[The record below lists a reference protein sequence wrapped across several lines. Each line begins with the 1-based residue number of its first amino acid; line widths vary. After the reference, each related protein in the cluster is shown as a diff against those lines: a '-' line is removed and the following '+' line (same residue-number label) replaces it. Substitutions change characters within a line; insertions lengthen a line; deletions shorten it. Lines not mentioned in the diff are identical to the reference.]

1 MRVLITGANGKLGQ
15 RLIQRFA
22 AEPNVEIEVVAAV
35 RSAAAAATLEATLS
49 ATRPAAHPTAHHKT
63 TIQLVDYH
71 EPQTLVAAAAGCDTL
86 VQLAGTIKESRQN
99 PFHLVHEQ
107 ACEALVTALSRPDN
121 SVKQIIQLSVLG
133 ADHESRNACFRSRG
147 RADNI
152 LLSGPIPTTVLR
164 VPMVLGQGDFA
175 AKRLAAQG
183 AATFCCT
190 FHAASLEQPID
201 SDDLIEA
208 ILRLSL
214 SPGLSPEISASDSN
228 ILQLAGP
235 ESLSRAALIHRA
247 SRCLA
252 QGSIEVQAEGSI
264 EVPAE
269 GSIEVPAEGSIEVP
283 AEGSIEVPAEGSIEV
298 PAEGSIEGMA
308 QSHTRAT
315 GGGRRFLPRVISLPL
330 GLGYLLAGMLERG
343 AMPPVT
349 RAMLGVLDH
358 DDQVDAT
365 PACQALGIHLT
376 PLDETLRKVLLG

>member
-49 ATRPAAHPTAHHKT
+49 ATRPATHSALHHKT
-63 TIQLVDYH
+63 TIQRVDYH

-133 ADHESRNACFRSRG
+133 ADPASRNACFRSRG

-264 EVPAE
+264 EVQ
-269 GSIEVPAEGSIEVP
+269 

-308 QSHTRAT
+308 QSLTRAT

-343 AMPPVT
+343 AQPPVT

>member
-35 RSAAAAATLEATLS
+35 RSAAAAATLEAILS
-49 ATRPAAHPTAHHKT
+49 ATRPAAHPTAHPTAHHKT

-71 EPQTLVAAAAGCDTL
+71 EPQTLEAAAAGCDTL

-121 SVKQIIQLSVLG
+121 SVKQIIQLSILG
-133 ADHESRNACFRSRG
+133 ADPASRNACFRSRG

-214 SPGLSPEISASDSN
+214 SPGLSPEISAFDSN

-283 AEGSIEVPAEGSIEV
+283 AEGSIE
-298 PAEGSIEGMA
+298 GMA
-308 QSHTRAT
+308 QSLTRAT

-343 AMPPVT
+343 AQPPVT

>member
-63 TIQLVDYH
+63 TIQRVDYH

-133 ADHESRNACFRSRG
+133 ADPASRNACFRSRG

-235 ESLSRAALIHRA
+235 ESLSRADLIHRA

-264 EVPAE
+264 EAPAEGSIEVQAEGSIEAPAE
-269 GSIEVPAEGSIEVP
+269 GSIEVPAEGSIEVQ
-283 AEGSIEVPAEGSIEV
+283 
-298 PAEGSIEGMA
+298 AEGSIEGMA
-308 QSHTRAT
+308 QSLTRAT

-343 AMPPVT
+343 AQPPVT

>member
-63 TIQLVDYH
+63 TIQRVDYH

-133 ADHESRNACFRSRG
+133 ADPESRNACFRSRG

-214 SPGLSPEISASDSN
+214 SPGLSPEISVSDSN

-264 EVPAE
+264 EVQAE
-269 GSIEVPAEGSIEVP
+269 GSIEVQAEGSIEVQ
-283 AEGSIEVPAEGSIEV
+283 AEGSIEVQ
-298 PAEGSIEGMA
+298 AEGSIEGMA
-308 QSHTRAT
+308 QSLTRAT

-330 GLGYLLAGMLERG
+330 GLGYLLAGMLEHG
-343 AMPPVT
+343 ATPPVT

-358 DDQVDAT
+358 DDQVDAI

>member
-35 RSAAAAATLEATLS
+35 RSAAAAATLS

-63 TIQLVDYH
+63 TIQRVDYH
-71 EPQTLVAAAAGCDTL
+71 EPQTLEAAAAGCDTL
-86 VQLAGTIKESRQN
+86 VQLAGSIKESRQN

-121 SVKQIIQLSVLG
+121 SVKQIIQLSILG
-133 ADHESRNACFRSRG
+133 ADPESRNACFRSRG

-252 QGSIEVQAEGSI
+252 QAST
-264 EVPAE
+264 
-269 GSIEVPAEGSIEVP
+269 
-283 AEGSIEVPAEGSIEV
+283 
-298 PAEGSIEGMA
+298 EGMA
-308 QSHTRAT
+308 QSLTRAT

-330 GLGYLLAGMLERG
+330 GLGYLLAGLLERG
-343 AMPPVT
+343 AQPPVT
-349 RAMLGVLDH
+349 RAMLDVLDH

>member
-49 ATRPAAHPTAHHKT
+49 ATRPATHPALHHKT

-71 EPQTLVAAAAGCDTL
+71 EPQTLEAAAAGCDTL

-121 SVKQIIQLSVLG
+121 SVKQIIQLSILG
-133 ADHESRNACFRSRG
+133 ADPASRNACFRSRG

-252 QGSIEVQAEGSI
+252 QGSIEVQAEDSI
-264 EVPAE
+264 EVQAE
-269 GSIEVPAEGSIEVP
+269 GSIEVPAEGSTEVQ
-283 AEGSIEVPAEGSIEV
+283 AEGSIEVQ
-298 PAEGSIEGMA
+298 AEGSIEGMA
-308 QSHTRAT
+308 QSLTRAT

-343 AMPPVT
+343 AQPPVT